1 MIGRS
6 KVTRRIAI
14 GVVAAAVAAVVAVR
28 ELPLLRRHHFKRTP
42 YDDLMTKLDDRDA
55 AASFGKS
62 FTSAKPLNPAALAT
76 LLRARL
82 KTDSLA
88 QVSQRELAQGRV
100 LEVGGWIV
108 PETFTLLCALAA
120 RAG

>member
-1 MIGRS
+1 MIRS

-28 ELPLLRRHHFKRTP
+28 ELPLLRRHHYRRTP
-42 YDDLMTKLDDRDA
+42 YDDLMTMLDDREA
-55 AASFGKS
+55 AAAFGK
-62 FTSAKPLNPAALAT
+62 TVSAQALNPAALAT

-88 QVSQRELAQGRV
+88 QVSQRELAQGHV

-108 PETFTLLCALAA
+108 PETFTLLCVLAA
-120 RAG
+120 RAA

>member
-1 MIGRS
+1 MIRS

-14 GVVAAAVAAVVAVR
+14 GIIAAAVAAVVAVR
-28 ELPLLRRHHFKRTP
+28 ELPLLRRHHYKRTP
-42 YDDLMTKLDDRDA
+42 YDDLVTKLDDRESA
-55 AASFGKS
+55 VAFGKS
-62 FTSAKPLNPAALAT
+62 LAGAQALNPAALAT

-88 QVSQRELAQGRV
+88 QVSQRELAQGHV

-108 PETFTLLCALAA
+108 PETFTLLCVLAA